1 VNRARWETGLG
12 GGPLIGTST
21 GRALPSGR
29 SLVAWSGA
37 VDFYR
42 TWVTDPV
49 LAQKQVEKITRPT
62 IGAEATRVSGIPR
75 PRQ

>member
-1 VNRARWETGLG
+1 VRHGDISVSPDPVIAAC
-12 GGPLIGTST
+12 PF
-21 GRALPSGR
+21 
-29 SLVAWSGA
+29 
-37 VDFYR
+37 DFYR